1 MCQGCGT
8 GAAMEPEGGRDGGW
22 WCLPR
27 GGGGSGGGPAGAPR
41 GFGGAHAEP
50 PAGMPARIPSRKLT
64 PYPGKGTYAAMQ
76 QIELVAPGAVRMD
89 GRRGAVPGRGP
100 AAVHPAPPAST
111 ASDAESGLEWR
122 SDVAECDGQASGRAW
137 SPSKL
142 NHRGRLTRSGSRGS
156 GSDDSGKGGGDKTD
170 RSGGDSG
177 GSGNNS
183 GDSGNTRGTIASG
196 SGRSGSWS
204 SIEIDWNRPPRS
216 LLEASARRVA
226 QHDIDL
232 KMQEREE
239 RRRKRELRRRSKP
252 ANATGYFVQYFFEA
266 VAAGDAHWASAP
278 KVAILFA
285 DEEARMLTHDGGRYY
300 GKGGILKR
308 LNRGLESLLKMTGP
322 LKLDAKPEDI
332 YSIPGI
338 EITGPSEVGPLK
350 WKVTYAMKHNMNTF
364 KFEDEFDLIDNGQ
377 IKTLNRRLLK

>member
-1 MCQGCGT
+1 MFLCQGYCG
-8 GAAMEPEGGRDGGW
+8 GAGGGGGGEEGEDGGW

-27 GGGGSGGGPAGAPR
+27 AGGSLDAGFR
-41 GFGGAHAEP
+41 GAAAEP
-50 PAGMPARIPSRKLT
+50 PAGMMPARIPSRKLT

-76 QIELVAPGAVRMD
+76 QIELVAPGPVQMD
-89 GRRGAVPGRGP
+89 GPRRRAV
-100 AAVHPAPPAST
+100 AASRVHPAPPAST
-111 ASDAESGLEWR
+111 GSDAESGLEWR

-137 SPSKL
+137 SPSKV
-142 NHRGRLTRSGSRGS
+142 HQRGRLTRAGSGGS
-156 GSDDSGKGGGDKTD
+156 GSDDSGANGDKTD

-226 QHDIDL
+226 QHEIDQ

-266 VAAGDAHWASAP
+266 VAAGDTHWASSQ
-278 KVAILFA
+278 KVDILFA
-285 DEEARMLTHDGGRYY
+285 DEDARMLTHDGGRYY

-308 LNRGLESLLKMTGP
+308 LNRGIESLLKMTGP
-322 LKLDAKPEDI
+322 IKLDEKPEDI

-338 EITGPSEVGPLK
+338 QITGPLEVAPLK
-350 WKVTYAMKHNMNTF
+350 WKVTYAMKYNMNTF

-377 IKTLNRRLLK
+377 IKTLTRRLLK